1 MTSLKVHENPK
12 QSGLPGAKDV
22 RKRFR
27 VPGEKVCKICEDKA
41 LAHHFN
47 VLSCESCKA
56 FFRRNAL
63 KKSELT
69 RCLFEGKCI
78 ISKTTR
84 KNCAACRLKKC
95 FDMGMKAELIFD
107 ECQKKELMK
116 KIKENKAK
124 QARYQDDKT
133 ENVVLSNSPCK
144 AHSSSI
150 QYSACLS
157 PNNSDLQSFSSSS
170 SPYNTSSSGGTPA
183 GDTCETL

>member
-63 KKSELT
+63 KKSVSTIACTL
-69 RCLFEGKCI
+69 LQFISI
-78 ISKTTR
+78 IR
-84 KNCAACRLKKC
+84 
-95 FDMGMKAELIFD
+95 I
-107 ECQKKELMK
+107 
-116 KIKENKAK
+116 IHY
-124 QARYQDDKT
+124 YQ
-133 ENVVLSNSPCK
+133 
-144 AHSSSI
+144 
-150 QYSACLS
+150 
-157 PNNSDLQSFSSSS
+157 
-170 SPYNTSSSGGTPA
+170 
-183 GDTCETL
+183 